1 MAKKTE
7 QQKAGTNNWGI
18 IGIAIFTFLLFIR
31 VKNGDFLTNWDDDA
45 YIVNNPS
52 IQQLSWE
59 NLKKIFSSFYVS
71 NYQPLSVLSYAIEF
85 IFFKLIMSV

>member
-31 VKNGDFLTNWDDDA
+31 VKNGDFLT
-45 YIVNNPS
+45 VNINNM
-52 IQQLSWE
+52 I
-59 NLKKIFSSFYVS
+59 
-71 NYQPLSVLSYAIEF
+71 
-85 IFFKLIMSV
+85 